1 MSKVSIVIPCYNK
14 ELYISEAIESALA
27 QTYKDIEIVIVNDC
41 SGDNSAQ
48 IIKEYADKYQQIKF
62 IDFDKNEGVIKARN
76 TAIEAAGGE
85 YILPLDADDT
95 IEPTYVEKA
104 VKILEKNKDI
114 GVVYCKVKFFGEKN
128 GNLNCPEFSENYLL
142 YSSCISSCSMFRK
155 KDFIKCG
162 GDRDYMKDGCEDW
175 DLWLY
180 FYENGY
186 LFYRIPENLL
196 NYRILKNDFTRTV
209 TQKENQKDLWKLMVK
224 NHINLYLN
232 NETFY
237 NRLFKKQKNPINK
250 LKKKIKKLSCIIW
263 VVLVLEV
270 IQIMLLGLYIFSAK
284 GM

>member
-14 ELYISEAIESALA
+14 ELYISDAIESALA
-27 QTYKDIEIVIVNDC
+27 QTYKDIEIVVVNDC

-48 IIKEYADKYQQIKF
+48 IIKEYADKYEQINF
-62 IDFDKNEGVIKARN
+62 INLDKNEGVVNARN
-76 TAIEAAGGE
+76 LAIEKASGE

-104 VKILEKNKDI
+104 VKILEENKSI
-114 GVVYCKVKFFGEKN
+114 GVVYCKVKFFGDAS

-162 GDRDYMKDGCEDW
+162 GYRDYMKDGCEDW

-237 NRLFKKQKNPINK
+237 NRLFIKQKNPIKK
-250 LKKKIKKLSCIIW
+250 LKKKIKKLSCIVWAI
-263 VVLVLEV
+263 LVLEF
-270 IQIMLLGLYIFSAK
+270 IQIALFGIYIFMK
-284 GM
+284 GIS